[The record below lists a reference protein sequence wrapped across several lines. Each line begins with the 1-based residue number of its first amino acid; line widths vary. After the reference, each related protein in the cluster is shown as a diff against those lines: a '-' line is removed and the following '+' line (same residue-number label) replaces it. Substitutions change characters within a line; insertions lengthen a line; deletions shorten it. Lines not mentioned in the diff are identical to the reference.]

1 MSVNQSGVS
10 WVQNYSDVSKNLPA
24 ANNSQQYVYEQRQ
37 SEQLESRLTKQQWDL
52 ALTATSVV
60 NKEVSKFT
68 TPFMAREDLV
78 QEGYIGLL
86 KAAERFNPERGVIFH
101 TYARWW
107 VRAQM
112 ARAISNKGRTIR
124 IPGGALEQLR
134 IIRDVKSELESKG
147 QSFDYDTLSQ
157 KTGIDINRIHFL
169 LNKEVGGF
177 TCNDMDDNGSPV
189 YEQYPS
195 TRENSEQ
202 SVIKQEILKIIMDKY
217 NDLLNDRE
225 KYVLNGYFGLDGS
238 APKTLSQIG
247 KELGLSRERIRQ
259 IRLGAY
265 KKYRSYLKKTKS
277 I

>member
-10 WVQNYSDVSKNLPA
+10 WVQNYSGAEKFAA
-24 ANNSQQYVYEQRQ
+24 ANNSSRYQVEQSQ
-37 SEQLESRLTKQQWDL
+37 ANYLEQVSREQWDL

-60 NKEVSKFT
+60 NKEVAKFT
-68 TPFMAREDLV
+68 TPFMSREDLI

-134 IIRDVKSELESKG
+134 IIRDVRAELESKG
-147 QSFDYDTLSQ
+147 LSSDYDILSL
-157 KTGIDINRIHFL
+157 KTGIDVNRIHFL
-169 LNKEVGGF
+169 LSKEVGGF
-177 TCNDMDDNGSPV
+177 TCNDLDDNGSPV

-195 TRENSEQ
+195 RQETSEQ
-202 SVIKQEILKIIMDKY
+202 SVIKDEILKIVMSEY
-217 NDLLNDRE
+217 NNLLNERE

-238 APKTLSQIG
+238 NPKTLSQIG
-247 KELGLSRERIRQ
+247 KELNLSRERIRQ

-265 KKYRSYLKKTKS
+265 KKYRSYLKKSKAV
-277 I
+277 